1 MINFIWC
8 SSLILYCL
16 TFVRVVC
23 FRDTQDRTREAA
35 SLRCVLFDGLDGIGW
50 EGDVRLLARHRVGV
64 VGFYRSFLTNLVLAG

>member
-8 SSLILYCL
+8 LSLILYCL

-35 SLRCVLFDGLDGIGW
+35 SLRCVLFDGLDGWMDGIGW
-50 EGDVRLLARHRVGV
+50 EDDVRLLARHRVG
-64 VGFYRSFLTNLVLAG
+64 FY